1 MKTITLRSKIKMESL
16 VHLFL
21 FNILFR
27 QNQRPSRTLHSEI
40 SLQFYSIRSSVNFN
54 SVKSSQDVSLLQANE
69 VWGQV
74 MFLHV
79 CHSVG
84 GGGGSVC
91 HFLSGCLVPCSFW
104 GSLSLVPC
112 SFQGVSALGV
122 YPPESEKTGGT
133 HPTVMLS
140 C

>member
-1 MKTITLRSKIKMESL
+1 MIRDIPANTNPGHNLERLDSKQVTIQDTTELPRKEDQNRH
-16 VHLFL
+16 VHIAWYRRVVSSEYFTYNYLFL

-84 GGGGSVC
+84 GG
-91 HFLSGCLVPCSFW
+91 
-104 GSLSLVPC
+104 
-112 SFQGVSALGV
+112 AL
-122 YPPESEKTGGT
+122 
-133 HPTVMLS
+133 
-140 C
+140 